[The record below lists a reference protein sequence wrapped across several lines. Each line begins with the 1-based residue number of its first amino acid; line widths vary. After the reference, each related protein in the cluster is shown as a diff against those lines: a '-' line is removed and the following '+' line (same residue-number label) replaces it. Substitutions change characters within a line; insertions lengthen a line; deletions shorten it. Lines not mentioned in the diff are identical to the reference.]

1 MSTLHASSCS
11 RGFASLPPFFFS
23 LLLPSSLGLTDVEGL
38 GTPTRIY
45 CLHYFL
51 CMILYAVSMLKK
63 KKKSQQ
69 KQSTC
74 FGQKKNRGC
83 ILSVRLGNMLL
94 PLCASGLCVA
104 VFCQHEISS
113 PLEDLGEEEPHP
125 QGLEEAL
132 IPPNLP
138 GVLGGGWS
146 RTDGG
151 I

>member
-1 MSTLHASSCS
+1 
-11 RGFASLPPFFFS
+11 
-23 LLLPSSLGLTDVEGL
+23 
-38 GTPTRIY
+38 
-45 CLHYFL
+45 
-51 CMILYAVSMLKK
+51 
-63 KKKSQQ
+63 
-69 KQSTC
+69 
-74 FGQKKNRGC
+74 
-83 ILSVRLGNMLL
+83 MLL

-104 VFCQHEISS
+104 VFCQHEILS

-146 RTDGG
+146 RTDGD